1 MFEGFFGVVYFI
13 AIVYAVL
20 KIVRSSVD
28 DGRKAMWIAIVV
40 LLPIFGVIIWYLIG
54 PGRS

>member
-1 MFEGFFGVVYFI
+1 MFEGFFGVLYFI

-20 KIVRSSVD
+20 KIVKSSVD

-40 LLPIFGVIIWYLIG
+40 LVPIFGVVIWYLIG